1 MKKNFLFL
9 LGTQKAGT
17 TFTSNLIRNH
27 PQVWTGGVKEMRFW
41 NSFFKGEE
49 WKKNFI
55 KNNESRKNKKWEIWV
70 ENLKDNNF
78 SRYFSRY
85 SNYKEI
91 NTIKCVTD
99 MTPANGRL
107 SEKQL
112 KIAYE
117 AILNN
122 GYNIK
127 PIYLMRDPIER
138 LWSQTKMNYFNK
150 ILKKKQKKENQ
161 LDKNKI
167 FDLFISLSKNDF
179 ENKKTG
185 RTRYDL
191 ILPKIEKVFNQEKI
205 FYYFSENMRDEI
217 FKSELFNFLEID
229 YLLSENKVAANTSDI
244 PINTNDIPKKYLE
257 EVYDLFKP
265 VYLYVYNK
273 FKEKTPKIWISR
285 MNEF

>member
-1 MKKNFLFL
+1 MKKNFIFL
-9 LGTQKAGT
+9 LGTQKSGT
-17 TFTSNLIRNH
+17 TFTTRLIRNH
-27 PQVWTGGVKEMRFW
+27 PQVWTGGVIEMRFW
-41 NSFFKGEE
+41 DSFFKEE
-49 WKKNFI
+49 KWKKNFI
-55 KNNESRKNKKWEIWV
+55 KNNESRKNEKWKIRA
-70 ENLKDNNF
+70 ENLKDDNF
-78 SRYFSRY
+78 SIYFSRY
-85 SNYKEI
+85 SNSKESNI
-91 NTIKCVTD
+91 IKCAAD

-107 SEKQL
+107 SESQL

-122 GYNIK
+122 GYKIK
-127 PIYLMRDPIER
+127 PIYLMRDPIDR

-150 ILKKKQKKENQ
+150 FLKKNKKKENQ

-179 ENKKTG
+179 EDKKTG

-205 FYYFSENMRDEI
+205 FYYFSENMREEI
-217 FKSELFNFLEID
+217 FKSELFKFLEID
-229 YLLSENKVAANTSDI
+229 YRIPKDKVVGNPYDI
-244 PINTNDIPKKYLE
+244 PISSNEIPKKYLE
-257 EVYDLFKP
+257 EVYNRFKP